1 MSQLAVDNTVHH
13 DAQVTSQVFLYLN
26 RRSYKSAE
34 DFFIGAAV
42 LGQFG
47 HSIALEMAGI
57 TNFLPLHRFWIPVVL
72 IMDAFIL
79 N

>member
-1 MSQLAVDNTVHH
+1 MAFLDRMYKN
-13 DAQVTSQVFLYLN
+13 AQ
-26 RRSYKSAE
+26 

-57 TNFLPLHRFWIPVVL
+57 IAAATPMSQYLLLRNL
-72 IMDAFIL
+72 
-79 N
+79 